1 MLIETLKFQTEYER
15 VYNITADVQA
25 LVEKAGVQDGVC
37 VVTARDLSVALGL
50 PSKYDQRGWD
60 DAMDDMHR
68 LIATRVDFKN
78 QDACPYKVA
87 ASLKAAFMGYHADII
102 IKEGVL
108 YLGNSQ
114 GLLLHEFGKDGGERL
129 IDVCIM

>member
-1 MLIETLKFQTEYER
+1 MLIETLTFATEYER
-15 VYNITADVQA
+15 VYNITAEVQE
-25 LVEKAGVQDGVC
+25 LVDRSGVKDGVC
-37 VVTARDLSVALGL
+37 VVTARDLPVALGL

-68 LIATRVDFKN
+68 LIATRVDFAN
-78 QDACPYKVA
+78 QDADPYKEA
-87 ASLKAAFMGYHADII
+87 AALKAAFMGYHADMI
-102 IKEGVL
+102 IKDGVL

-114 GLLLHEFGKDGGERL
+114 GLLLHEFGRDGGQRQ